1 MASESNNL
9 APAPTPSDAA
19 TQPTPIGMP
28 SSSPTPTTQ
37 QTIISTNDSDAV
49 NSKKWKALPSGSE
62 IWKHFTRFVNIKKG
76 KDLRNLWQLHV
87 LDLLS
92 HHDGLLL
99 KIALTFLLMEI
110 TISKTAQ
117 KFEEAFNLFEE
128 ADSQYR
134 TDLSMGDGIPEHE
147 DWENVRRYPTLALLA
162 LDVLAIPPSIIASE
176 SAFSTG
182 GHVLDAY
189 RSSLMPKMV
198 QALICAQD
206 WLCGPSYYLHD
217 IENDLAELEKVDEEL
232 SKIAVDNVL
241 DNL

>member
-28 SSSPTPTTQ
+28 SSPPTPTTQ

-62 IWKHFTRFVNIKKG
+62 IWKHFTRFVNIKVNK
-76 KDLRNLWQLHV
+76 KLDEEDKSELEKYLSLNEPDATDSDDFDV
-87 LDLLS
+87 LIWWKLNS
-92 HHDGLLL
+92 H
-99 KIALTFLLMEI
+99 
-110 TISKTAQ
+110 
-117 KFEEAFNLFEE
+117 
-128 ADSQYR
+128 
-134 TDLSMGDGIPEHE
+134 
-147 DWENVRRYPTLALLA
+147 RYPTLALLA
-162 LDVLAIPPSIIASE
+162 RDVLAIPPSIIASE

-182 GHVLDAY
+182 GRVLDAY

-232 SKIAVDNVL
+232 SKIAVDNNMKNIEKIHIQRL
-241 DNL
+241 KT